1 MDVYV
6 LTHSSVRSHNVKE
19 FVILKLSFNEK
30 YFWTRRKFW
39 KLQCVFVLHHS
50 LLSEKI
56 KGILISHDMTLLKFG
71 KVS

>member
-6 LTHSSVRSHNVKE
+6 LTHFSVRSHNVKE
-19 FVILKLSFNEK
+19 FVILKLSFSEK
-30 YFWTRRKFW
+30 YFWTRRKFR
-39 KLQCVFVLHHS
+39 KLQYVFVLHHP

-56 KGILISHDMTLLKFG
+56 KGSSIPHDMILLKFG